1 MFFVTI
7 TLANSRTARWSDREP
22 LLLIPLL
29 PPADLSAHAIAL
41 LILGGL
47 FIIGFGLY
55 EHYYAPHPLIPFRLL
70 RNKTVIGC
78 MLIAL
83 IHPMAGRIVNGYLNT
98 FCKLHTTFRIA
109 G

>member
-1 MFFVTI
+1 MGTPDYGSGLV
-7 TLANSRTARWSDREP
+7 
-22 LLLIPLL
+22 
-29 PPADLSAHAIAL
+29 ADHLAHAIAL

-55 EHYYAPHPLIPFRLL
+55 EHYYAPHPLIPFRLM

-83 IHPMAGRIVNGYLNT
+83 IHPMAGRIVSGYLNT
-98 FCKLHTTFRIA
+98 FCQSQSFAYIGDMEPKLTIYSRRSCWS
-109 G
+109 